1 MPAAERSRVSDSP
14 AIPRPPNSWILYRSD
29 MVALLAPPPPGTT
42 RSQADVS
49 RLISTMW
56 KTEKS
61 EVKAEYERRA
71 EVKKLEHAAMY
82 PNYRYMPKSKE
93 FKEELKKAKEERKK
107 KKNKREGGQG
117 TSEGSRSQAPRDLPF
132 TSHAYPFLPADS
144 SQYVQGGLSPPM
156 SAAGSPSPEPSQLS
170 LPQPITAPSER
181 VIESVAHSQGA
192 KSCYRPQTTIS
203 QPGQQHPAPQQPTV
217 PLQPPT
223 VSHYRTSPVDSPAQQ
238 HELYFPPQLQHPPLP
253 QPEQSQD
260 QQYALLQNNSVPPT
274 PNNDY
279 LSFEL
284 QQFAADSIE
293 QWGLQNPE
301 FQPTLGLF
309 FNNTSG
315 DCYQLQINSLA
326 HGNLYQTPAGPIE
339 VEVGQVD
346 FDFSQWQ
353 HSHAVGALEPLFNA
367 PQENASFEN
376 TAGPSSQTSESS
388 FEGSDLPSSGLDQ
401 GFQLDQ
407 YINFNPTFDY
417 AGSSPSIEEDTM
429 APARAPYVPPS
440 GAAHVGK
447 RRVAGSWNTSY
458 AIQDPIDV

>member
-1 MPAAERSRVSDSP
+1 
-14 AIPRPPNSWILYRSD
+14 

-56 KTEKS
+56 KAEKS

-156 SAAGSPSPEPSQLS
+156 SAA
-170 LPQPITAPSER
+170 
-181 VIESVAHSQGA
+181 
-192 KSCYRPQTTIS
+192 
-203 QPGQQHPAPQQPTV
+203 
-217 PLQPPT
+217 
-223 VSHYRTSPVDSPAQQ
+223 
-238 HELYFPPQLQHPPLP
+238 
-253 QPEQSQD
+253 
-260 QQYALLQNNSVPPT
+260 
-274 PNNDY
+274 
-279 LSFEL
+279 
-284 QQFAADSIE
+284 DSIE

-326 HGNLYQTPAGPIE
+326 HGNLHQTPVGPIE